1 MTEEIIPPVLNYWKG
16 MAIVTVIIV
25 TVGSLLYVVV

>member
-25 TVGSLLYVVV
+25 TVGALLYVVV